1 LPEAVWAGAAPPTPP
16 VKLALYSVTR
26 FCWFWVPVPAALM
39 PTWNERFC
47 QMMLLRRTG
56 FEIVRQPD
64 AGICPA
70 GQVGGG
76 VEKVSVRSVEFR
88 VLLTPAGCG
97 HEALFAPV
105 GPVRVQFPAGALAI
119 GVPRL
124 FVSTPEVARESL
136 WAMVLLMICTFSE
149 SCNEMPAPS
158 KPAMLLTMMLLVMLT
173 SFQNWGCRAKVA
185 TSVPLT
191 WLSRMPPPLPL
202 SAEFPWIRLALI
214 TRL

>member
-1 LPEAVWAGAAPPTPP
+1 M
-16 VKLALYSVTR
+16 
-26 FCWFWVPVPAALM
+26 FCWFWFPVPAALM

-47 QMMLLRRTG
+47 QMMLLRRIG

-64 AGICPA
+64 AGICPV
-70 GQVGGG
+70 GQLGGG
-76 VEKVSVRSVEFR
+76 VPKVPVSSVEFR

-97 HEALFAPV
+97 HDAAPTALPFVPMWHS
-105 GPVRVQFPAGALAI
+105 PAGALAN

-136 WAMVLLMICTFSE
+136 WAMVLLRICTFSE
-149 SCNEMPAPS
+149 SCNEIPAPS
-158 KPAMLLTMMLLVMLT
+158 QPEMLFTMMLLVMLT
-173 SFQNWGCRAKVA
+173 SFQRLGWRAKVA

>member
-1 LPEAVWAGAAPPTPP
+1 M
-16 VKLALYSVTR
+16 

-39 PTWNERFC
+39 PAWNERFC

-56 FEIVRQPD
+56 FEYVRQPCPVC
-64 AGICPA
+64 AG

-76 VEKVSVRSVEFR
+76 EVGKVLVSSVEFR
-88 VLLTPAGCG
+88 VLLTPAGCA
-97 HEALFAPV
+97 HDALFAVPI
-105 GPVRVQFPAGALAI
+105 GPVRVKFPAGALAS

-136 WAMVLLMICTFSE
+136 WAMVLLMMLTFSE

-158 KPAMLLTMMLLVMLT
+158 QPEMLFTMMLLVMLT
-173 SFQNWGCRAKVA
+173 SFQRLGCLAKVA
-185 TSVPLT
+185 TSDPLT

-214 TRL
+214 TKL

>member
-1 LPEAVWAGAAPPTPP
+1 
-16 VKLALYSVTR
+16 
-26 FCWFWVPVPAALM
+26 M

-47 QMMLLRRTG
+47 QMMLLARIG
-56 FEIVRQPD
+56 FEMVRQVPAD
-64 AGICPA
+64 CPV
-70 GQVGGG
+70 GQVGG
-76 VEKVSVRSVEFR
+76 VAKVSVSSVEFR

-97 HEALFAPV
+97 HDALLAAPV
-105 GPVRVQFPAGALAI
+105 PPVRVQFPAGALAI
-119 GVPRL
+119 GVPML
-124 FVSTPEVARESL
+124 LVSTPEVARLSL
-136 WAMVLLMICTFSE
+136 WAMVLLTICTFNA

-158 KPAMLLTMMLLVMLT
+158 QPATLLTMMLLVMFTL
-173 SFQNWGCRAKVA
+173 FQRLGLPGKVE